1 MNHPSSS
8 AYRYRGALAFAAA
21 LVLSLS
27 ACGSGTA
34 SGSAAPQGG
43 PPGGPQ
49 GQQRAQGAQ
58 AAQRGGLGGGQ
69 GGSGGA
75 IPVMSTQVS
84 EGPLTVRS
92 DTSGT
97 VNPVTQSN
105 VVAQIAG
112 TVAKVNHRAGD
123 WVKAGDVVI
132 QLDDTQLALLVKTAR
147 SNLENVKINLATS
160 EDTTAQAHPKLQLDV
175 QAAQATLAAARKN
188 YDSAQALLKVG
199 GATSTQVDSAQSQM
213 QLAQSNLEAA
223 KTNLDLNGKA
233 DTQSLAQLRI
243 AVEQAQN
250 QLDQAQLN
258 LKYASVAAPFA
269 GQLAVVNLTPGEY
282 VGTNTTVFV
291 LVSAAKEI
299 DFNVPPNDAP
309 HLTVGSSL
317 SFTFNGSS
325 FPVTVRQLP
334 SAPVNGLVPMVAS
347 PPASFPVSYGT
358 VGTVSYSLTLA
369 RGILIPIASLQT
381 MEDRNFVFVI
391 ANGKATMQTVTI
403 IAESG
408 ISAAVSGIATG
419 AQIIV
424 NPPPGLLNGSQV
436 QAVQGQSSA
445 QDQSPSQGKPPAQ
458 GASAQWSGAA
468 GKASK

>member
-1 MNHPSSS
+1 MQIMDRPSSS
-8 AYRYRGALAFAAA
+8 AYRLGAALLAALA
-21 LVLSLS
+21 LSLS
-27 ACGSGTA
+27 ACGSGSA
-34 SGSAAPQGG
+34 SSQAGGQGK
-43 PPGGPQ
+43 
-49 GQQRAQGAQ
+49 QGAQ
-58 AAQRGGLGGGQ
+58 AAQAQRGGGGQ

-75 IPVMSTQVS
+75 IPVMAVEVS

-123 WVKAGDVVI
+123 WVKAGEVVV
-132 QLDDTQLALLVKTAR
+132 QLDDTQLALSVKTAR
-147 SNLENVKINLATS
+147 SNLENARINLATN

-175 QAAQATLAAARKN
+175 QAAQASLAAAQKN

-199 GATSTQVDSAQSQM
+199 GATSSQVDSAQSQL
-213 QLAQSNLEAA
+213 QIAQSNLEAA
-223 KTNLDLNGKA
+223 KTSLDLNNKA

-269 GQLAVVNLTPGEY
+269 GQLAVVNLLPGEY

-291 LVSAAKEI
+291 LVSSAKEI
-299 DFNVPPNDAP
+299 DFNVPPSDAP
-309 HLTVGSSL
+309 HLTVGSKL
-317 SFTFNGSS
+317 SFTINGSS

-381 MEDRNFVFVI
+381 MEDRNFVFAI
-391 ANGKATMQTVTI
+391 ANGKTTMQTVI
-403 IAESG
+403 IVAESG
-408 ISAAVSGIATG
+408 VFAAVSGIAPG
-419 AQIIV
+419 AQVIV

-436 QAVQGQSSA
+436 QVVQSQASA
-445 QDQSPSQGKPPAQ
+445 QGPSSSQ
-458 GASAQWSGAA
+458 GASAQRSEAA
-468 GKASK
+468 DKASK